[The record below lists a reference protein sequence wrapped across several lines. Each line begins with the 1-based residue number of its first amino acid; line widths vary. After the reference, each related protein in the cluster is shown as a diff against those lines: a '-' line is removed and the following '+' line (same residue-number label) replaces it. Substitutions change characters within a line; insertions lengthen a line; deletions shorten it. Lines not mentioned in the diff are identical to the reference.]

1 MTRVG
6 RMVASGVFV
15 AFGIIL
21 PITFHFVGAMGSV
34 FLPMHIPVLMAGL
47 FLGPLAGV
55 TVGVM
60 TPILSSL
67 LTGMP
72 PLLPALPLM
81 TMELAVYGTVGGYLY
96 RVRRLPL
103 VAALIVAMI
112 AGRMVALVGVYGLAN
127 LLQLKLTP
135 MAYAAGLAAG
145 LPGIAVQL
153 IVVPLLVK
161 RLENSFHRN
170 NNLIQESVG

>member
-1 MTRVG
+1 MTRLG
-6 RMVASGVFV
+6 RMVASAVFV
-15 AFGIIL
+15 AVGIIL
-21 PITFHFVGAMGSV
+21 PITFHFVGAMGSI

-47 FLGPLAGV
+47 FLGPLAGL
-55 TVGVM
+55 TVGMM

-81 TMELAVYGTVGGYLY
+81 TMELAVYGAVGGYLY
-96 RVRRLPL
+96 RMRHLPL
-103 VAALIVAMI
+103 VVALIAAMI
-112 AGRMVALVGVYGLAN
+112 AGRVAALVGVYGFAN

-135 MAYAAGLAAG
+135 IAYAAGLAAG

-153 IVVPLLVK
+153 IAVPLLVK
-161 RLENSFHRN
+161 RLESSFHKN
-170 NNLIQESVG
+170 NNLI